1 MKQCSDLIRSDGR
14 YNPGAPTSHNEEI
27 TTSTSVHLDA
37 VRGLAD
43 LAVMTVHLEGFFF
56 SSISDAQQSSRD
68 EGRETTAHDC
78 VQSCGGYDRAGGG
91 NLSGHR
97 GIDDC

>member
-1 MKQCSDLIRSDGR
+1 MKQCSDLIQSDGR
-14 YNPGAPTSHNEEI
+14 YNRGAPTSHNEEI

-37 VRGLAD
+37 VRGLAA
-43 LAVMTVHLEGFFF
+43 LAVMTVHLKGFFF
-56 SSISDAQQSSRD
+56 SSISDAQQASRD
-68 EGRETTAHDC
+68 EGQETWAHEC
-78 VQSCGGYDRAGGG
+78 VQSCGGHDRTEGG